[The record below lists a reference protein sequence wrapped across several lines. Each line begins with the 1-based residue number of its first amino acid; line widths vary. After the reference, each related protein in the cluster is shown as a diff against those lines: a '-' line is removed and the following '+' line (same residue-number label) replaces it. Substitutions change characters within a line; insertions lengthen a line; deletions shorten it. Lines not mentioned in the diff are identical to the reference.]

1 MIEATQRSTENITT
15 PGFVFLRA
23 SHSLCLTL
31 RSTTRRNGIRLDH
44 WQQSANQ
51 TMLPGRKCTG
61 ESERRRMSLNKKQQK
76 QIEAAK
82 NKIQRLQ
89 TLLSAARKQ
98 PDDPQEIP
106 RLEKQIAE
114 LNAEIEKIKKEG

>member
-1 MIEATQRSTENITT
+1 
-15 PGFVFLRA
+15 
-23 SHSLCLTL
+23 
-31 RSTTRRNGIRLDH
+31 
-44 WQQSANQ
+44 
-51 TMLPGRKCTG
+51 MLPGRKCTG

-114 LNAEIEKIKKEG
+114 LNTEIEKIKKEG

>member
-1 MIEATQRSTENITT
+1 
-15 PGFVFLRA
+15 
-23 SHSLCLTL
+23 
-31 RSTTRRNGIRLDH
+31 
-44 WQQSANQ
+44 
-51 TMLPGRKCTG
+51 
-61 ESERRRMSLNKKQQK
+61 MSLNKKQQK

-89 TLLSAARKQ
+89 TLLNAAKKQ
-98 PDDPQEIP
+98 PDDPQDIP

>member
-1 MIEATQRSTENITT
+1 
-15 PGFVFLRA
+15 
-23 SHSLCLTL
+23 
-31 RSTTRRNGIRLDH
+31 
-44 WQQSANQ
+44 
-51 TMLPGRKCTG
+51 MLLPSRTCTG

-89 TLLSAARKQ
+89 TLLNAARKQ